1 VVEKSNVWEMGSGAA
16 MRGKVKKYAIRSKKL
31 AQRTI
36 KHAVKACIGAENSWR
51 LQRMSFPLLHPA
63 EYKLA
68 RKQYDVL
75 FFCDLPYR
83 WQSIEL
89 VVEELRHRHDDLR
102 LGLAFT
108 GSREDFPL
116 NSFNLAGISTIPHV
130 TIGALN
136 LFDTRILYTT
146 GLNAPPSMMPPKARV
161 VHSLISMLSLDG
173 FFFDHGFDAHDYIL
187 CGGDHHLESFRKLA
201 IRRPALSGKT
211 LLPAGYPKLD
221 LMLTLHSKRRPTDKS
236 VRSTVVYAPTHSV
249 ALRDHGENIVYALL
263 AKGHRVIF
271 RPHPLSLTGDRDV
284 IDRICLLHA
293 GNPKFSLDASV
304 DYTKS
309 YSLADLMVTDLSG
322 TGFTFSFSFSRP
334 CIFFAPDAQT
344 ERGLSGIQYDARH
357 RIGALVRD
365 IDEMI
370 EKTSELCN
378 RDMAEEIEQF
388 RDETVFNVGKSA
400 AYIVDCLEEILSGR
414 ERPEWVRL

>member
-1 VVEKSNVWEMGSGAA
+1 MQHNSKNLAK
-16 MRGKVKKYAIRSKKL
+16 RG
-31 AQRTI
+31 I
-36 KHAVKACIGAENSWR
+36 KRVVKACVGAENSWR
-51 LQRMSFPLLHPA
+51 LQRIFFPLLYPA

-68 RKQYDVL
+68 RKQFDVL

-83 WQSIEL
+83 WQSIKL
-89 VVEELRHRHDDLR
+89 VVEESRHRRNDLR
-102 LGLAFT
+102 LGVAFT
-108 GSREDFPL
+108 GSREELPPDSL
-116 NSFNLAGISTIPHV
+116 NLASISTIAHV
-130 TIGALN
+130 TTGVLN

-146 GLNAPPSMMPPKARV
+146 GSAPPLMMPPKARV

-173 FFFDHGFDAHDYIL
+173 FFLDHSFDAHDYIL
-187 CGGDHHLESFRKLA
+187 CGGVHHFESFRKLA
-201 IRRPALSGKT
+201 FRRPALLGKK

-221 LMLTLHSKRRPTDKS
+221 LMLASHSTKRRPTDQS

-249 ALRDHGENIVYALL
+249 ALRHHGETIINALL
-263 AKGHRVIF
+263 AQGHRVIF
-271 RPHPLSLTGDRDV
+271 RPHPFSLEGDRLV
-284 IDRICLLHA
+284 IDRICQLCA
-293 GNPKFSLDASV
+293 GNPNLSLDASE
-304 DYTKS
+304 DYTQS
-309 YSLADLMVTDLSG
+309 YSLADLMVTDFSG

-334 CIFFAPDAQT
+334 CIFFAPNADA
-344 ERGLSGIQYDARH
+344 ERGLSGIQFDSRH

-378 RDMAEEIEQF
+378 RDMADEIERF

-400 AYIVDCLEEILSGR
+400 AYIVDCLEDILSGR